1 MADYWFTLDESV
13 VAANDHDISMTF
25 SSGWS
30 PVDVTAWAN
39 LTYKAE
45 SDTLTGTITVA
56 NAAMVKS
63 DSGSGT
69 TDTVT
74 IPAPTPNS
82 PLGGTPRSSLPRFRP
97 RTGRSSGARSGLWP
111 RLRRCRS
118 GIRDQH

>member
-13 VAANDHDISMTF
+13 IAANDHDISMTF
-25 SSGWS
+25 SSGGS

-39 LTYKAE
+39 LT
-45 SDTLTGTITVA
+45 

-74 IPAPTPNS
+74 IPLASTDTDIAAGRYS
-82 PLGGTPRSSLPRFRP
+82 QEFSAEISSKDRTIFRGT
-97 RTGRSSGARSGLWP
+97 
-111 RLRRCRS
+111 
-118 GIRDQH
+118 IRIVAKIAEVP